1 MKRLAALLLPALVW
15 PLATAMAGDAPT
27 ETAAARVSP
36 GTALERP
43 RPPEAVPARVELS
56 IQVEMAG
63 VTVGEGRD
71 VFEQDGKAYRVVSEA
86 RTAGIAR
93 AFKRLEDRRE
103 SRGLITAQGM
113 RPSYFRQ
120 ERTGKTP
127 KAASFDWAERQ
138 LTLSEGDDREVVE
151 LPAFTLDQTSLPYA
165 FVFTEPPRSGS
176 FQVHVTDGRRLPVYE
191 VAFVGQERIKTRL
204 GTLETLRFR
213 KVQTADDRRGF
224 EFWLSPAHHRL
235 PVRVRIVEKDGTAFD
250 SNVTRI
256 DVSPTRTP

>member
-1 MKRLAALLLPALVW
+1 MRHLQACLLLALVW
-15 PLATAMAGDAPT
+15 PQVAALAGDAP
-27 ETAAARVSP
+27 ADGAARAAS
-36 GTALERP
+36 GTARERP
-43 RPPEAVPARVELS
+43 RPQDAIPARVELS

-71 VFEQDGKAYRVVSEA
+71 VFEQDGREYRVVSEA

-103 SRGLITAQGM
+103 SRGQITPQGI
-113 RPSYFRQ
+113 RPASFRQ

-127 KAASFDWAERQ
+127 KSASFDWGARK
-138 LTLSEGDDREVVE
+138 LTLSEGDDREVVD
-151 LPAFTLDQTSLPYA
+151 LPTFTLDQTSLPYA
-165 FVFTEPPRSGS
+165 YVFSEPPRAGS

-204 GTLETLRFR
+204 GMLETLHYR

-235 PVRVRIVEKDGTAFD
+235 PVRVRIVEKDGSAFD

-256 DVSPTRTP
+256 DVSPARTP

>member
-1 MKRLAALLLPALVW
+1 VKRLVWLLLTLGCPAAAT
-15 PLATAMAGDAPT
+15 LAADTPG
-27 ETAAARVSP
+27 ETAARAASGAVQ
-36 GTALERP
+36 RP
-43 RPPEAVPARVELS
+43 RTPDAIPARVELS

-71 VFEQDGKAYRVVSEA
+71 IFEQDGKEYRVLSEA

-93 AFKRLEDRRE
+93 AIKRLEDRRE
-103 SRGLITAQGM
+103 SHGLITPQGI
-113 RPSYFRQ
+113 RPASFRQ

-127 KAASFDWAERQ
+127 RNASFDWGARK
-138 LTLSEGDDREVVE
+138 LTLSEGDDREVVD

-165 FVFTEPPRSGS
+165 FVFSDPPRSGS

-204 GTLETLRFR
+204 GTLETLRYR

-235 PVRVRIVEKDGTAFD
+235 PVRVRIVEKDGVAFD

-256 DVSPTRTP
+256 DVSPARTQ